1 MITLSRK
8 LAVAIATF
16 GLMGQALA
24 ATTIYVP
31 VGSANEVLIIDGDSD
46 QVVGRIGDLTNAHG
60 LAASTRDGLL
70 VAGSMSLATSELVIP
85 EGMSEDEHN
94 AHHANSKNTNSQTVG
109 NTSYISIIDAAAKRV
124 IRRIEVDG
132 ISHHSAVTPDGRYA
146 VSTHTTTGNVSIVDI
161 QNKTLFKTIATGP
174 VPNFVLI
181 SSDGKFAYVSNS
193 GNGTVS
199 EIAIDQ
205 WSVRRNFK
213 AGATPEHMVFSK
225 DGKTLYVINVGDDSV
240 SAISIAE
247 GDSIHTY
254 SVGNGPHGI
263 DISDDGRRLFVSNKK
278 GNDLTLIDI
287 DSGTSSTRSLAPAPY
302 HIKSIRGTGKLYVS
316 SRAQPWIWV
325 IDQQSLD
332 IISKIPIKGE
342 GHQMA
347 LIQN

>member
-1 MITLSRK
+1 MISLNKK
-8 LAVAIATF
+8 LAVALATL
-16 GLMGQALA
+16 GLMGQSVA

-31 VGSANEVLIIDGDSD
+31 VGSANEVLLIDGDSD

-60 LAASTRDGLL
+60 LAASTGGGLL
-70 VAGSMSLATSELVIP
+70 VAGSMSLATREQAIP
-85 EGMSEDEHN
+85 EGISEDEHN
-94 AHHANSKNTNSQTVG
+94 AHHANSNNSNSQTEG
-109 NTSYISIIDAAAKRV
+109 NMSYISIIDAAAKRV

-146 VSTHTTTGNVSIVDI
+146 VSTHTTTGNVSVIDMH
-161 QNKTLFKTIATGP
+161 KKGLLKTIATGP
-174 VPNFVLI
+174 VPNFVVI
-181 SSDGKFAYVSNS
+181 GSDGKFAYVSNS
-193 GNGTVS
+193 GNATVS

-213 AGATPEHMVFSK
+213 TSAAPEHMVFSQDEK
-225 DGKTLYVINVGDDSV
+225 SLYVINVGDNSV
-240 SAISIAE
+240 SEISIAE
-247 GDSIHTY
+247 GELTNTY
-254 SVGNGPHGI
+254 PVGDGPHGI
-263 DISDDGRRLFVSNKK
+263 DISDDGKRLFVSNKK
-278 GNDLTLIDI
+278 GNNLTLVDI

-347 LIQN
+347 LMQN